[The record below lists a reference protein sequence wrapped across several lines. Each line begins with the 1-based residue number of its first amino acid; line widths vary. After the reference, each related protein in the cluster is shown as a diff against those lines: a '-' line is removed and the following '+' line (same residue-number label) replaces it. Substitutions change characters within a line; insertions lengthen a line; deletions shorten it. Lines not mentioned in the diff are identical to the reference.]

1 MIVAIILGHDNILF
15 FKDIGIPMKDTLA
28 QLTTYLP
35 CGQHTGMR
43 EVRQNN
49 G

>member
-1 MIVAIILGHDNILF
+1 MAKILGHDNILF
-15 FKDIGIPMKDTLA
+15 FRDTRIPMKDN

-35 CGQHTGMR
+35 CAQDTGMR